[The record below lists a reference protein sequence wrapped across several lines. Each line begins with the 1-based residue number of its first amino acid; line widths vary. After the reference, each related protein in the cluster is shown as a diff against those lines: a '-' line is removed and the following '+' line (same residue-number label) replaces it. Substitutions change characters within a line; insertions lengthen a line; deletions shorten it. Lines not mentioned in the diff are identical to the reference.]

1 MSADPVTMFV
11 ITAAKSLYDIKES
24 KKQAKIEQARYQ
36 DRIMRI
42 AEVAK
47 REEDDRKEKL
57 KYALAHNLAIQ
68 AGTGF
73 NVSSRSFLNIQDQQ
87 ELRADKDIATIRLN
101 MTSDVNE
108 MSLSSQ
114 LAKSERKKEQF
125 GGWASIA
132 SAGYEYK
139 AKKDLYNA

>member
-1 MSADPVTMFV
+1 MSADPVSMFI

-36 DRIMRI
+36 DRIQRI
-42 AEVAK
+42 AEVAR
-47 REEDDRKEKL
+47 REEEDRKDKL
-57 KYALAHNLAIQ
+57 KYAKAHNLAIQ
-68 AGTGF
+68 AGSGW
-73 NVSSRSFLNIQDQQ
+73 SIGSMSFLNIQNQQ
-87 ELRADKDIATIRLN
+87 DIKADKDIATIRLN

-125 GGWASIA
+125 GGWVSIA
-132 SAGYEYK
+132 SAGYEYQYQ
-139 AKKDLYNA
+139 KDLYNE

>member
-1 MSADPVTMFV
+1 MSADPVSMFI

-36 DRIMRI
+36 DRIQRI

-47 REEDDRKEKL
+47 REEEDRRDDLRKSI
-57 KYALAHNLAIQ
+57 AHNLAIQ
-68 AGTGF
+68 AGSGW
-73 NVSSRSFLNIQDQQ
+73 SIDSGSFLNIQDQQ
-87 ELRADKDIATIRLN
+87 HIKADKDIATIRLN
-101 MTSDVNE
+101 MTSDQNE
-108 MSLSSQ
+108 LSLDAQ

-125 GGWASIA
+125 GGWVSVA

-139 AKKDLYNA
+139 AKKDLYNE

>member
-1 MSADPVTMFV
+1 MSADPVSMV
-11 ITAAKSLYDIKES
+11 IITAAKSLYDIKES

-42 AEVAK
+42 AEVAR

-73 NVSSRSFLNIQDQQ
+73 NVSSMSFLNIQDQQ
-87 ELRADKDIATIRLN
+87 SLRADKDIATIRLN
-101 MTSDVNE
+101 MTSDINE
-108 MSLSSQ
+108 LSLNAQ
-114 LAKSERKKEQF
+114 MAKSTRKQEVF
-125 GGWASIA
+125 GGWASIM

-139 AKKDLYNA
+139 SKKV

>member
-1 MSADPVTMFV
+1 MSADPVSMFI

-36 DRIMRI
+36 DRIQRI
-42 AEVAK
+42 AEVAR

-73 NVSSRSFLNIQDQQ
+73 NVSSMSFLNIQDQQ
-87 ELRADKDIATIRLN
+87 SLRADKDIATIRLN
-101 MTSDVNE
+101 MTSDINE
-108 MSLSSQ
+108 LSLNAQ
-114 LAKSERKKEQF
+114 MAKSTRKQEVF
-125 GGWASIA
+125 GGWASIM

-139 AKKDLYNA
+139 SKKV

>member
-1 MSADPVTMFV
+1 MSADPVSMFI

-24 KKQAKIEQARYQ
+24 KKQAKIEQRRYQ
-36 DRIMRI
+36 DRIQRI
-42 AEVAK
+42 AEVAR
-47 REEDDRKEKL
+47 REEEDRKEKL

-73 NVSSRSFLNIQDQQ
+73 NVSSMSFLNIQDQQ
-87 ELRADKDIATIRLN
+87 SLRADKDIATIRLN
-101 MTSDVNE
+101 MTSDINE
-108 MSLSSQ
+108 QSLNAQ
-114 LAKSERKKEQF
+114 IAKSQRKKEQF

-139 AKKDLYNA
+139 AKKDQYS

>member
-11 ITAAKSLYDIKES
+11 ITAAKSLYDIKAS
-24 KKQAKIEQARYQ
+24 KKEAKIEQQRYQ

-101 MTSDVNE
+101 MTSDINE
-108 MSLSSQ
+108 QSLNSQ
-114 LAKSERKKEQF
+114 MAKSQRKQEVF
-125 GGWASIA
+125 GGWASIM

-139 AKKDLYNA
+139 SRKV

>member
-24 KKQAKIEQARYQ
+24 KKQAKIEQQRYQ

-42 AEVAK
+42 AEVAR

-101 MTSDVNE
+101 MTSDINE
-108 MSLSSQ
+108 QSLNAQ
-114 LAKSERKKEQF
+114 MAKSTRKQEVF
-125 GGWASIA
+125 GGWASIM

-139 AKKDLYNA
+139 SKKV

>member
-24 KKQAKIEQARYQ
+24 KKQAKIEQRRYQ
-36 DRIMRI
+36 ARIQRI

-101 MTSDVNE
+101 MTSDINE
-108 MSLSSQ
+108 QSLNSQ
-114 LAKSERKKEQF
+114 MAKSQRKQEVF
-125 GGWASIA
+125 GGWASIM

-139 AKKDLYNA
+139 AKKDA

>member
-47 REEDDRKEKL
+47 REEEDRKEKL

-73 NVSSRSFLNIQDQQ
+73 NVSSMSFLNIQDQQ
-87 ELRADKDIATIRLN
+87 NIRADKDIATIRLN
-101 MTSDVNE
+101 MTSDINE
-108 MSLSSQ
+108 QSLNAQ
-114 LAKSERKKEQF
+114 MAKSTRKQEVF
-125 GGWASIA
+125 GGWASIM

-139 AKKDLYNA
+139 SKKV

>member
-1 MSADPVTMFV
+1 MSADPVSMFI

-24 KKQAKIEQARYQ
+24 KKQAKIEQQRYQ

-42 AEVAK
+42 AEVAR

-73 NVSSRSFLNIQDQQ
+73 NVSSMSFLNIQDQQ
-87 ELRADKDIATIRLN
+87 NIRADKDIATIRLN
-101 MTSDVNE
+101 MTSDINE
-108 MSLSSQ
+108 LSLNAQ
-114 LAKSERKKEQF
+114 IAKSQRKKEVF
-125 GGWASIA
+125 GGWASIM

-139 AKKDLYNA
+139 AKN